1 MYTESNLAL
10 APALNRHRTR
20 AAAAVAWVF
29 SGCLAFAQGAAPIGP
44 LTLEAALE
52 RAAVANPAIAAARLR
67 QGIALSGVA
76 VARERLNPEARV
88 EFERETPTRN
98 YSLAVPLELGGKRS
112 RRIAVGEAGV
122 RTTEAE
128 LAQTLF
134 EVRTLV
140 RAAYFATV
148 IADARLTLSEE
159 VQGIATRARDAAQQ
173 RFDAG
178 SAPRLE
184 LLQAQL
190 ALAQVQNE
198 TILARATAAATRVH
212 LNALL
217 AFPLDTPVVLSTT
230 LDAAPG
236 LATQTLIER
245 ARTSNAELAVLDR
258 RIEEQQLRI
267 ALARAMQVPDVTPEG
282 TITRGAEPEFSTG
295 WRAALGVT
303 LPLFTR
309 HKAGVLLEEAMLTQL
324 RTEREA
330 TLARITGEVTSA
342 VALVDAQRQQY
353 LRYRDQILPQAL
365 EVERLAEDSYR
376 LGQTGIVALLQ
387 AFQASRDVRLQSLQ
401 IASEFQ
407 TTLGDLEHSI
417 GAPIP

>member
-1 MYTESNLAL
+1 
-10 APALNRHRTR
+10 
-20 AAAAVAWVF
+20 
-29 SGCLAFAQGAAPIGP
+29 
-44 LTLEAALE
+44 
-52 RAAVANPAIAAARLR
+52 
-67 QGIALSGVA
+67 
-76 VARERLNPEARV
+76 
-88 EFERETPTRN
+88 
-98 YSLAVPLELGGKRS
+98 
-112 RRIAVGEAGV
+112 V
-122 RTTEAE
+122 R
-128 LAQTLF
+128 
-134 EVRTLV
+134 
-140 RAAYFATV
+140 
-148 IADARLTLSEE
+148 
-159 VQGIATRARDAAQQ
+159 
-173 RFDAG
+173 
-178 SAPRLE
+178 
-184 LLQAQL
+184 
-190 ALAQVQNE
+190 
-198 TILARATAAATRVH
+198 

-236 LATQTLIER
+236 LAMQILIER

-267 ALARAMQVPDVTPEG
+267 ALARAMQMPDITPEG

-309 HKAGVLLEEAMLTQL
+309 HKAGVLLEEATLAQL
-324 RTEREA
+324 RTERDA

-387 AFQASRDVRLQSLQ
+387 AFQASRDVRMQSLQ
-401 IASEFQ
+401 IASDFQ
-407 TTLGDLEHSI
+407 TTLGDLERSI